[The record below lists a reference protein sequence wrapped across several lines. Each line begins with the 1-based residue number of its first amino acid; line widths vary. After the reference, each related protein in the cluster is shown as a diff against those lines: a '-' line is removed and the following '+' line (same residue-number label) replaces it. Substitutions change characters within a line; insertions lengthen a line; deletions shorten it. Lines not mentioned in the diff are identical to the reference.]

1 MAMDDEKH
9 SESTTNTPEHTKTQV
24 KLANKPIKRSWY
36 SRMRGKLMQTA
47 VEPKLIGELPE
58 NILHVDN
65 QTITD
70 DNPLIFYVLQEHSRS
85 NSILIDNETRRLG
98 MPPALEKVR
107 TEYLNEKAS
116 IIFIKHGQTRKTHAH
131 SPRLF
136 RVLEAAQK
144 HNFDVLLVPVTIL
157 WGRDPGKEDSV
168 FKLLAA
174 DSWGRTTLTK
184 QLINI
189 GINGRDTYVQFHPS
203 MSLKSLLD
211 ESQIQ
216 TPGIAPINAIESKI
230 SSYLDGQREMVIGPD
245 LSDRRN
251 EVDKILY
258 SPAVKHAIMTEADE
272 SNRLPQTVRN
282 EARGYMQEI
291 VSDYSSTT
299 VRAFERGLDWLW
311 TQLYDGVK
319 VTNFEQ
325 VRELA
330 ENYELIYLPCHRSHI
345 DYMLIMYVLYKRGLR
360 TPFVAAGDNLN
371 IPLVGPILRRGG
383 AFFLRRSFGGNALY
397 TSVFREYMHNMISR
411 NIPLKFFLEGG
422 RSRSGRLLPPKVGLL
437 AMTVQSRLRGAGQG
451 DAGQTGKPI
460 VYVPAYIGYERLM
473 EGTSY
478 VDEMLGKPKE
488 SESVWQL
495 IRAMRKIERIF
506 GHVHLNFGEP
516 IFLDDILTEKDV
528 NTNLYDTNRNDQSLA
543 DDAKEAIRALS
554 IKVSQHINNAAVIN
568 PISLLSLV
576 LLSTPK
582 HALSETNCVAQLDL
596 YRTIARQAQYDKQTV
611 LTNMS
616 GEDIINYG
624 LKLKLIKRVRHVMGD
639 MIAIAE
645 GQSVFL
651 TYFRNNILH
660 TFIMPSMIAALAHH
674 NGRMQRDDILSLI
687 NLMYPFLQAELFLK
701 WKRSEVESIIEHII
715 EVMIDTGLLQDDGR
729 GMLYAQSPNS
739 STNHQ
744 LSVLAT
750 PVQESLKRY
759 FMTLSLISGQGS
771 GKMTSGQIVDL
782 CHLLGQRM
790 SVLYEFDSPEF
801 FDRSLFKS
809 FIAALLRT
817 RYLRE
822 NDEGHLVFDT
832 NIDNVAENA
841 RFVLDAETLD
851 ILTELAELSEDEI
864 ATAVAEL
871 ENKKQRR
878 FARRAK

>member
-1 MAMDDEKH
+1 MATDDGKRAD
-9 SESTTNTPEHTKTQV
+9 SKKQLVTQP
-24 KLANKPIKRSWY
+24 KQNKEPKRGWY
-36 SRMRGKLMQTA
+36 SRMRGKLMQRA
-47 VEPKLIGELPE
+47 VSPKLIGDVPD
-58 NILHVDN
+58 ILHVDN
-65 QTITD
+65 QTISD
-70 DNPLIFYVLQEHSRS
+70 ENPLIFYVLQEHSRS
-85 NSILIDNETRRLG
+85 NSILVDNETRRLG
-98 MPPALEKVR
+98 MPPALDKVR

-116 IIFIKHGQTRKTHAH
+116 IIFIKHGQTRQKHAH

-144 HNFDVLLVPVTIL
+144 HGFDVLLVPVTIL
-157 WGRDPGKEDSV
+157 WGRDPGKEDSI
-168 FKLLAA
+168 FKILAA

-189 GINGRDTYVQFHPS
+189 SVNGRDTYVQFHPS
-203 MSLKSLLD
+203 MSLNTLLA
-211 ESQIQ
+211 EANAE
-216 TPGIAPINAIESKI
+216 TPGIAPINAIESNI
-230 SSYLDGQREMVIGPD
+230 SAYLDQQREMVIGPD

-251 EVDKILY
+251 EVDKVLY

-272 SNRLPQTVRN
+272 SNRLPQTVR
-282 EARGYMQEI
+282 EDARGYMEEI

-299 VRAFERGLDWLW
+299 VRVFERLLDWLW

-319 VTNFEQ
+319 VTNFDH

-330 ENYELIYLPCHRSHI
+330 ENHEMIYVPCHRSHI
-345 DYMLIMYVLYKRGLR
+345 DYLLIMYVLYKRGLR

-371 IPLVGPILRRGG
+371 MPFVGPILRRAG

-397 TSVFREYMHNMISR
+397 TAVFREYMHSMITR

-422 RSRSGRLLPPKVGLL
+422 RSRSGRLLQPKLGMLS
-437 AMTVQSRLRGAGQG
+437 MTVQSQLRGAG
-451 DAGQTGKPI
+451 TGSSKPI
-460 VYVPAYIGYERLM
+460 VYIPAYIGYERLM

-478 VDEMLGKPKE
+478 VDEMQGKPKE

-495 IRAMRKIERIF
+495 LRATRKIERIF

-516 IFLDDILTEKDV
+516 IFLEDILKEKAV
-528 NTNLYDTNRNDQSLA
+528 NTNLYDSDRNDQPLA
-543 DDAKEAIRALS
+543 YDAKEAVRVLG
-554 IKVSQHINNAAVIN
+554 IKASQHINNAAVIN

-582 HALSETNCVAQLDL
+582 HALSEANCIEQLDL
-596 YRTIARQAQYDKQTV
+596 YRTIAREAQYDKQTV
-611 LTNMS
+611 LTKMS

-639 MIAIAE
+639 MITVE
-645 GQSVFL
+645 ENQSVFL

-660 TFIMPSMIAALAHH
+660 TYIMPSMVAALVHH

-687 NLMYPFLQAELFLK
+687 NLLYPFLQTELFLK
-701 WKRSEVESIIEHII
+701 WKRSEVESVIEHII
-715 EVMIDTGLLQDDGR
+715 DIMVNTGLVQDDGR
-729 GMLYAQSPNS
+729 GMLYAQSPDA

-750 PVQESLKRY
+750 PVQQSLKRY

-771 GKMTSGQIVDL
+771 GKMTATQIIDL

-790 SVLYEFDSPEF
+790 SVLYEFQSPEF
-801 FDRSLFKS
+801 FDRTLFKS
-809 FIAALLRT
+809 FIAALIRT
-817 RYLRE
+817 GYLGE
-822 NDEGHLVFDT
+822 DDDGHLIFDQ
-832 NIDNVAENA
+832 NIDNMAENA

-851 ILTELAELSEDEI
+851 ILRQLASLSEDEI

-878 FARRAK
+878 FARKSK